1 MSFEN
6 LDLTDDLQEEPTP
19 PEEGGNR
26 TFLIIAGVLGAIAL
40 LALVC
45 IAVYALVIYPRTK
58 NTQTAQRATLE
69 AQGTAVQ
76 DIIDKTA
83 TANEMAAIIAAY
95 TATPTK
101 TQLPPTFTTAPTQTP
116 VVSIPTT
123 AVVVATDTPNS
134 QTATAVSLFATLDA
148 NATRLASTFTA
159 RPSQQAT
166 SIPNTGFADDVGL
179 PAMIGLAILLVAVI
193 FLARRL
199 RTA

>member
-19 PEEGGNR
+19 PEESSNR

-45 IAVYALVIYPRTK
+45 IAVYALVLAPGRK
-58 NTQTAQRATLE
+58 NAQNAQRATLE

-95 TATPTK
+95 TSTPTK
-101 TQLPPTFTTAPTQTP
+101 TQVPPTFTPTASQTP
-116 VVSIPTT
+116 VVLIPTT
-123 AVVVATDTPNS
+123 ALVVATDTPNS
-134 QTATAVSLFATLDA
+134 QTATAISLFATLDA

-159 RPSQQAT
+159 RPSQAT
-166 SIPNTGFADDVGL
+166 SIPNTGFADDIGL
-179 PAMIGLAILLVAVI
+179 PAMLGMAVLLVAVI

>member
-6 LDLTDDLQEEPTP
+6 LDLQDDLQEEPTP
-19 PEEGGNR
+19 PEESGNR

-40 LALVC
+40 LALAC
-45 IAVYALVIYPRTK
+45 IAVYALVLYPRTK
-58 NTQTAQRATLE
+58 NNQTAQRSTLE

-76 DIIDKTA
+76 DIIDKTS

-95 TATPTK
+95 TSTPTK
-101 TQLPPTFTTAPTQTP
+101 TQLPPTFTATASQTP
-116 VVSIPTT
+116 VVLIPTT
-123 AVVVATDTPNS
+123 ALVLATDTPNA

-159 RPSQQAT
+159 RPSQAT
-166 SIPNTGFADDVGL
+166 SIPNTGFADDIGL
-179 PAMIGLAILLVAVI
+179 PAMLGMAVLLVAVI

>member
-6 LDLTDDLQEEPTP
+6 LDLSDDLQEEPNP
-19 PEEGGNR
+19 PEESSNR

-45 IAVYALVIYPRTK
+45 IAVYALVLAPRNK
-58 NTQTAQRATLE
+58 NAQSAQRSTLE

-76 DIIDKTA
+76 EIINATS

-95 TATPTK
+95 THTPTN
-101 TQLPPTFTTAPTQTP
+101 TLLPPTFTSTPTQTP
-116 VVSIPTT
+116 VVVIPTT
-123 AVVVATDTPNS
+123 ALVLATDTPNA
-134 QTATAVSLFATLDA
+134 QTATAMSLFATLDA

-159 RPSQQAT
+159 RPPNAT
-166 SIPNTGFADDVGL
+166 SIPNTGFADDIGL
-179 PAMIGLAILLVAVI
+179 PALLGMAVLLVVVI

>member
-19 PEEGGNR
+19 PEESGNR

-40 LALVC
+40 MALVC
-45 IAVYALVIYPRTK
+45 IAVYALVLAPRNK
-58 NTQTAQRATLE
+58 NAQNAQRSTLE

-101 TQLPPTFTTAPTQTP
+101 TQIPSTFTATASQTP

-123 AVVVATDTPNS
+123 ALVLATDTPNA
-134 QTATAVSLFATLDA
+134 QTATAISLFATLDA

-159 RPSQQAT
+159 RPGQAT
-166 SIPNTGFADDVGL
+166 GIPNTGFADDIGL
-179 PAMIGLAILLVAVI
+179 PVMLGMAVLLVAVI

>member
-6 LDLTDDLQEEPTP
+6 LDLSDDLQEEPNP
-19 PEEGGNR
+19 PEESSNR

-45 IAVYALVIYPRTK
+45 IAVYALVLAPRNK
-58 NTQTAQRATLE
+58 SSQSAQRSTLE

-76 DIIDKTA
+76 EIINATS
-83 TANEMAAIIAAY
+83 TANQMAAIIAAY
-95 TATPTK
+95 THTPTN
-101 TQLPPTFTTAPTQTP
+101 TTIPPTFTATATQTP
-116 VVSIPTT
+116 VVVIPTT
-123 AVVVATDTPNS
+123 SIVMATDTPNA
-134 QTATAVSLFATLDA
+134 QTATAMSLFATLDA

-159 RPSQQAT
+159 RPPNAT
-166 SIPNTGFADDVGL
+166 SIPNTGFADDIGL
-179 PAMIGLAILLVAVI
+179 PAMLGMAVLLVVVI

>member
-6 LDLTDDLQEEPTP
+6 LDLQDDLREEPPP
-19 PEEGGNR
+19 PEEGSNR

-45 IAVYALVIYPRTK
+45 IAVYALVLAPGRK
-58 NTQTAQRATLE
+58 TAQNAQRSTLE

-76 DIIDKTA
+76 DIIDKTS

-101 TQLPPTFTTAPTQTP
+101 TQLPPTYTPLPTQTP
-116 VVSIPTT
+116 VVVIPTT
-123 AVVVATDTPNS
+123 ALVLASDTPNA
-134 QTATAVSLFATLDA
+134 QTATAISLFATLDA

-159 RPSQQAT
+159 RPSQAT
-166 SIPNTGFADDVGL
+166 SIPNTGFADDIGL
-179 PAMIGLAILLVAVI
+179 PAMLGMAVLLVAVI

>member
-19 PEEGGNR
+19 PEESGKR

-40 LALVC
+40 MALVC
-45 IAVYALVIYPRTK
+45 IAVYALVLAPRNK
-58 NTQTAQRATLE
+58 NAQNAQRSTLE

-101 TQLPPTFTTAPTQTP
+101 TQIPPTFTATASQTP
-116 VVSIPTT
+116 VVLIPTT
-123 AVVVATDTPNS
+123 ALVVATDTPNA
-134 QTATAVSLFATLDA
+134 QTATAISLFATLDA

-159 RPSQQAT
+159 RPSQAT
-166 SIPNTGFADDVGL
+166 SIPNTGFADDIGL
-179 PAMIGLAILLVAVI
+179 PAMLGMAVLLVAVI

>member
-6 LDLTDDLQEEPTP
+6 LDLSDDLQEEPNP
-19 PEEGGNR
+19 PEESSNR

-45 IAVYALVIYPRTK
+45 IAVYALVLAPRNK
-58 NTQTAQRATLE
+58 SSQNAQRSTLE

-76 DIIDKTA
+76 EIINATS

-95 TATPTK
+95 THTPTN
-101 TQLPPTFTTAPTQTP
+101 TTLPPTFTATATQTP
-116 VVSIPTT
+116 VVVIPTT
-123 AVVVATDTPNS
+123 ALVMATDTPNA
-134 QTATAVSLFATLDA
+134 QTATAMSLFATLDA

-159 RPSQQAT
+159 RPPNAT
-166 SIPNTGFADDVGL
+166 SIPNTGFADDIGL
-179 PAMIGLAILLVAVI
+179 PALLGMAVLLVVVI

>member
-6 LDLTDDLQEEPTP
+6 LDLTDDLQEEPNP
-19 PEEGGNR
+19 PEESGNR

-40 LALVC
+40 LALIC
-45 IAVYALVIYPRTK
+45 IAAYVLVIMPGTK
-58 NTQTAQRATLE
+58 NTQKSQRSTLE

-76 DIIDKTA
+76 DIIDKTS
-83 TANEMAAIIAAY
+83 TANQMAAIIAAY

-101 TQLPPTFTTAPTQTP
+101 TPVAPTFTATASQTP
-116 VVSIPTT
+116 VVLIPTT
-123 AVVVATDTPNS
+123 ALVMVTDTPNA
-134 QTATAVSLFATLDA
+134 QTATAISLFATLDA

-159 RPSQQAT
+159 RPSQVT
-166 SIPNTGFADDVGL
+166 SIPNTGFADDIGL
-179 PAMIGLAILLVAVI
+179 PAMLGMAVLLVVVI

>member
-19 PEEGGNR
+19 PEESGNR
-26 TFLIIAGVLGAIAL
+26 TFIIIAGVLGAIAL
-40 LALVC
+40 LALIC
-45 IAVYALVIYPRTK
+45 IAVYALVLAPRNK
-58 NTQTAQRATLE
+58 SAQNAQRATLE

-83 TANEMAAIIAAY
+83 TANKMAAIIAAY

-101 TQLPPTFTTAPTQTP
+101 TQIPPTFTAQASQPP
-116 VVSIPTT
+116 VVLIPTT
-123 AVVVATDTPNS
+123 ALVLATDTPNA
-134 QTATAVSLFATLDA
+134 QTATAISLFATLDA

-159 RPSQQAT
+159 RPGQAT
-166 SIPNTGFADDVGL
+166 SIPNTGFADDIGL
-179 PAMIGLAILLVAVI
+179 PAMMGMAVLLVAVI

>member
-6 LDLTDDLQEEPTP
+6 LDLSDDLQEEPNP
-19 PEEGGNR
+19 PEESSNR

-45 IAVYALVIYPRTK
+45 IAVYALVLAPRNK
-58 NTQTAQRATLE
+58 SSQSAQRSTLE

-76 DIIDKTA
+76 EIINATS

-95 TATPTK
+95 THTPTN
-101 TQLPPTFTTAPTQTP
+101 TTIPPTFTATATQTP
-116 VVSIPTT
+116 VVVIPTT
-123 AVVVATDTPNS
+123 AMVMATDTPNA
-134 QTATAVSLFATLDA
+134 QTATAMSLFATLDA

-159 RPSQQAT
+159 RPPNAT
-166 SIPNTGFADDVGL
+166 SIPNTGFADDIGL
-179 PAMIGLAILLVAVI
+179 PALLGMAVLLVVVI

>member
-6 LDLTDDLQEEPTP
+6 LDLSDDLQEEPNP
-19 PEEGGNR
+19 PEESSNR

-45 IAVYALVIYPRTK
+45 IAVYALVLAPRNK
-58 NTQTAQRATLE
+58 SSQNAQRSTLE

-76 DIIDKTA
+76 EIINATS
-83 TANEMAAIIAAY
+83 TANQMAAIIAAY
-95 TATPTK
+95 THTPTN
-101 TQLPPTFTTAPTQTP
+101 TTIPPTFTATATQTP
-116 VVSIPTT
+116 VVVIPTT
-123 AVVVATDTPNS
+123 ALVMATDTPNA
-134 QTATAVSLFATLDA
+134 QTATAMSLFATLDA

-159 RPSQQAT
+159 RPPNAT
-166 SIPNTGFADDVGL
+166 SIPNTGFADDIGL
-179 PAMIGLAILLVAVI
+179 PALLGMAVLLVVVI